1 MMYFLPLLSLQNT
14 NYNRE
19 EFTMAIKKT
28 KINNVKQHL
37 INYGSITSWDAIKLY
52 NATRLSGIIFV
63 LRQSGMNII
72 SRTQYTKD
80 CNGNTCGYARYIL
93 KEDQKGRC
101 IKWDYTQGK
110 FTTENP
116 ILAK

>member
-1 MMYFLPLLSLQNT
+1 MYFLPLLSLQNT

-52 NATRLSGIIFV
+52 NATRL
-63 LRQSGMNII
+63 
-72 SRTQYTKD
+72 
-80 CNGNTCGYARYIL
+80 
-93 KEDQKGRC
+93 
-101 IKWDYTQGK
+101 
-110 FTTENP
+110 
-116 ILAK
+116 